1 MNNSPQV
8 YFIGAG
14 PGDPD
19 LITVRGRDLVAR
31 ADLVLYAG
39 SLVPAEVV
47 GCARPGAVVA
57 DSAGMSLDQTHALML
72 ETVRRGGLV
81 ARVHTG
87 DPSLFGS
94 VREQTALLDRDGVA
108 WAIIPG
114 VTAAF
119 AAAARAGV
127 SFTVPEA
134 TQSLVIT
141 RLHGRTPVPDSE
153 RLSELARHGS
163 SVAVYLSA
171 DKAPALASELRL
183 AGLPEDTVIV
193 VARKVGHPEEKII
206 RTTLGGLEESVRS
219 GNIVRQ
225 TVFLIL
231 PAENAC
237 RVPSRLYD
245 ASFGH
250 GFRPARR
257 PQTWPR
263 LAVYALT
270 GQGLAL
276 ARRIADM
283 APAEIFAP
291 VRLAGD
297 KEQGFE
303 RIADQVRANF
313 PLYHAHVFVAA
324 AGIAVRSIAPLL
336 QSKDTDPAV
345 VVCDQNGEH
354 VVSLL
359 SGHLGGAND
368 LSRRVA
374 AHLGGRPV
382 ITTATDTAG
391 KPAIDTLAQER
402 NCHIADVSRI
412 VHVNTVLAEG
422 GRVTVHDP
430 DNMLGLR
437 DEAGLE
443 DCFELV
449 DHAQAQVTVNWKS
462 GTAPG
467 LVLHPRRLCVGIGCR
482 RGVSGEEILQ
492 ALDQVMAEY
501 GLAPAALA
509 ALASVDLKA
518 DEAGLLD
525 AARELGLPLEFFA
538 GSVLDETQVP
548 NPSERV
554 REKIG
559 AGSVCEA
566 ASIQAALKTG
576 PGARLIVPK
585 TIIGNVTV
593 AVCLAV

>member
-19 LITVRGRDLVAR
+19 LITLRGRDLVAR

-39 SLVPAEVV
+39 SLVPAKVV
-47 GCARPGAVVA
+47 ACAKPGAVVA
-57 DSAGMSLDQTHALML
+57 DSAGMSLDATHALML
-72 ETVRRGGLV
+72 ETARKGGLV

-94 VREQTALLDRDGVA
+94 VREQIALLERDGVS
-108 WAIIPG
+108 WEIVPG

-127 SFTVPEA
+127 SFTVPEN

-141 RLHGRTPVPDSE
+141 RLHGRTPVPESE
-153 RLSELARHGS
+153 RLSFLARHGS

-171 DKAPALASELRL
+171 DKAGELAGELRL
-183 AGLPEDTVIV
+183 AGSPESTVIV
-193 VARKVGHPEEKII
+193 VGHKVGHPEEKIV
-206 RTTLGGLEESVRS
+206 RTTLAELEQSVQAA
-219 GNIVRQ
+219 NITRQ
-225 TVFLIL
+225 AVFLIL
-231 PAENAC
+231 PGESA
-237 RVPSRLYD
+237 PQIQSRLYA

-250 GFRPARR
+250 GFREAER

-263 LAVYALT
+263 MAVYAMT
-270 GQGLAL
+270 RQGLGL
-276 ARRIADM
+276 AERIAAM
-283 APAEIFAP
+283 APADLFATS
-291 VRLAGD
+291 RLAEG
-297 KEQGFE
+297 EVRGFE

-324 AGIAVRSIAPLL
+324 TGIVVRSIAPLL
-336 QSKDTDPAV
+336 HSKTTDPAV

-368 LSRRVA
+368 LARRIA
-374 AHLGGRPV
+374 LHIGGRPV

-391 KPAIDTLAQER
+391 KPAIDTLAQNR
-402 NCHIADVSRI
+402 DCAISDPSRLAAI
-412 VHVNTVLAEG
+412 NSVLAEG

-430 DNMLGLR
+430 ENRLGLR
-437 DEAGLE
+437 DDA
-443 DCFELV
+443 DSNTSFELV
-449 DHAQAQVTVNWKS
+449 DDPQAQVLVSWKTVA
-462 GTAPG
+462 TAG
-467 LVLHPRRLCVGIGCR
+467 LLLHPRCLCVGIGCR
-482 RGVSGEEILQ
+482 RGASREEILV
-492 ALDQVMAEY
+492 ALAQVMEQHD
-501 GLAPAALA
+501 LACGSLA
-509 ALASVDLKA
+509 ALASVELKR
-518 DEAGLLD
+518 DEGGLLD
-525 AARELGLPLEFFA
+525 AAKKLGLPVEFFA
-538 GSVLDETQVP
+538 ASVLNETHVP

-566 ASIQAALKTG
+566 ASMQAALKRS
-576 PGARLIVPK
+576 PRARLIAPK
-585 TIIGNVTV
+585 TINGNVTV
-593 AVCLAV
+593 AICLAG

>member
-1 MNNSPQV
+1 MNNSSQV

-14 PGDPD
+14 PGDPE
-19 LITVRGRDLVAR
+19 LITVRGRDLVTR

-39 SLVPAEVV
+39 SLVPAKVV
-47 GCARPGAVVA
+47 ACAKPGAVVV
-57 DSAGMSLDQTHALML
+57 DSAGMSLDATHALML
-72 ETVRRGGLV
+72 DTARKGGLV

-94 VREQTALLDRDGVA
+94 VREQIALLDRDGVT

-127 SFTVPEA
+127 SFTVPET

-141 RLHGRTPVPDSE
+141 RLHGRTPVPESE

-171 DKAPALASELRL
+171 DKAGELAGELRL
-183 AGLPEDTVIV
+183 AGSPENTVIV
-193 VARKVGHPEEKII
+193 IGHKVGHPQEKIV
-206 RTTLGGLEESVRS
+206 RTTLAELEKSVQA
-219 GNIVRQ
+219 GNITRQ
-225 TVFLIL
+225 AVFLIL
-231 PAENAC
+231 PGETA
-237 RVPSRLYD
+237 PQIQSRLYA

-250 GFRPARR
+250 GFREAER

-263 LAVYALT
+263 MAVYAMT
-270 GQGLAL
+270 RQGLGL
-276 ARRIADM
+276 AGRIAAM
-283 APAEIFAP
+283 APADLFATS
-291 VRLAGD
+291 RLAEG
-297 KEQGFE
+297 EVRGFE

-324 AGIAVRSIAPLL
+324 TGIVVRSIAPLL
-336 QSKDTDPAV
+336 HSKTTDPAV

-368 LSRRVA
+368 LARRIG
-374 AHLGGRPV
+374 AHIGGRPV

-391 KPAIDTLAQER
+391 TPAIDILAQNR
-402 NCHIADVSRI
+402 DCAIADPSRLATI
-412 VHVNTVLAEG
+412 NSVLAEG

-430 DNMLGLR
+430 ENRLGLY
-437 DEAGLE
+437 DDANLNTS
-443 DCFELV
+443 FELV
-449 DHAQAQVTVNWKS
+449 DDPQAQVLVSWKKV
-462 GTAPG
+462 TTTG
-467 LVLHPRRLCVGIGCR
+467 LLLHPRCLCVGIGCR
-482 RGVSGEEILQ
+482 RGVSREEIQ
-492 ALDQVMAEY
+492 AALAQVMEQHD
-501 GLAPAALA
+501 LACGSLA

-518 DEAGLLD
+518 DEGGLLD
-525 AARELGLPLEFFA
+525 AAKKLGLPLEFFA
-538 GSVLDETQVP
+538 ASVLNETHVP

-566 ASIQAALKTG
+566 ASMQTALKMS
-576 PGARLIVPK
+576 PKARLIAPK
-585 TIIGNVTV
+585 TISGNVTV
-593 AVCLAV
+593 AICLAG

>member
-19 LITVRGRDLVAR
+19 LITVRGRDLVSK

-39 SLVPAEVV
+39 SLVPAKVV
-47 GCARPGAVVA
+47 GCAKPGAVVA
-57 DSAGMSLDQTHALML
+57 DSAGMSLDETHALML
-72 ETVRRGGLV
+72 ATAREGGLV

-94 VREQTALLDRDGVA
+94 VREQAALLDRDGVS

-127 SFTVPEA
+127 SFTVPET
-134 TQSLVIT
+134 TQSLIIT
-141 RLHGRTPVPDSE
+141 RLHGRTPVPESE

-171 DKAPALASELRL
+171 DKAGELASELRL
-183 AGLPEDTVIV
+183 AGLPESTVIV
-193 VARKVGHPEEKII
+193 IGHKVGHPEEKII
-206 RTTLGGLEESVRS
+206 RTTLGGLEHNVQA
-219 GNIVRQ
+219 GNITRQ
-225 TVFLIL
+225 AVFLVL
-231 PAENAC
+231 PGETTPL
-237 RVPSRLYD
+237 VPSRLYA

-250 GFRPARR
+250 GFRLAER

-263 LAVYALT
+263 MAVYAMT
-270 GQGLAL
+270 SQGLTL
-276 ARRIADM
+276 ARRIAGM
-283 APAEIFAP
+283 SPADIFAAS
-291 VRLAGD
+291 RLAESD
-297 KEQGFE
+297 VRGFE

-324 AGIAVRSIAPLL
+324 TGIVVRSIAPLL
-336 QSKDTDPAV
+336 QSKTTDPAV
-345 VVCDQNGEH
+345 IVCDQNGEH

-368 LSRRVA
+368 LARRIA

-391 KPAIDTLAQER
+391 KPAIDTLAQSR
-402 NCHIADVSRI
+402 NCAIADPTLI
-412 VHVNTVLAEG
+412 VNVNAILAEG
-422 GRVTVHDP
+422 GRVRVHDP
-430 DNMLGLR
+430 DNHLGLLGN
-437 DEAGLE
+437 AQWE
-443 DCFELV
+443 DSFELV
-449 DHAQAQVTVNWKS
+449 DGLEAEVLVSWKIAT
-462 GTAPG
+462 GPG
-467 LVLHPRRLCVGIGCR
+467 LILHPRRLCTGIGCR
-482 RGVSGEEILQ
+482 RGTSREEILQ
-492 ALDQVMAEY
+492 ALTRVMAEN
-501 GLAPAALA
+501 GLAPASLA
-509 ALASVDLKA
+509 MLASVDLKA
-518 DEAGLLD
+518 DEEGLLE
-525 AARELGLPLEFFA
+525 AGRELGLPLEFFA
-538 GSVLDETQVP
+538 GSVLDEIQVP

-559 AGSVCEA
+559 VGSVCEA
-566 ASIQAALKTG
+566 ASVQAALKMSPRT
-576 PGARLIVPK
+576 RLIVPK
-585 TIIGNVTV
+585 TISGNVTV